1 MELRLKKS
9 GPVIRAGH
17 IVASFNPF
25 ESAIL
30 HAAFSAF
37 SFPSAYQSCGFSIK
51 DVNYYYVINF

>member
-25 ESAIL
+25 EFAIL

-37 SFPSAYQSCGFSIK
+37 SFPSAYQICGISVK
-51 DVNYYYVINF
+51 GVNYYALL